1 MFKKKIS
8 NTNHRSVSTKTVNKF
23 EHETLSFLIITI
35 SSKFYISLYS
45 RTRIEH
51 GSSPTGTTL
60 ARILL
65 FPLRKKKYTE
75 HIISFIYLYLVL
87 SIAIKLTSK
96 PFLLDLIKLHNA
108 TLNRFEYKTVFLLL
122 VFWFLSFQFLWKK
135 DPKQILVAISPELF
149 RLLVQRII
157 S

>member
-8 NTNHRSVSTKTVNKF
+8 STNHRSVSTKTVNKF
-23 EHETLSFLIITI
+23 GHETLTVLIITI

-45 RTRIEH
+45 WTRIEH

-60 ARILL
+60 ACILL

-75 HIISFIYLYLVL
+75 HIIYFIYLYLVL